1 MFDNS
6 IVKRTGQM
14 WKLYLS
20 FILLL
25 LGSAS
30 IFGSIISAKTTSYSL
45 MAILIFGGLIVSL
58 SSLIFVIVS
67 VRCPNCKA
75 PWFWQGI
82 SGKSPGSWLL
92 WLMSQT
98 ECPKCKH

>member
-6 IVKRTGQM
+6 IVKKTRQM
-14 WKLYLS
+14 WKLNLS

-30 IFGSIISAKTTSYSL
+30 VFWGIRTAETKTNYLTV
-45 MAILIFGGLIVSL
+45 ILIIGGLIISL

-82 SGKSPGSWLL
+82 SGQSPSNWLIWLL
-92 WLMSQT
+92 ART

>member
-6 IVKRTGQM
+6 IIKKTGQM

-25 LGSAS
+25 LGVAS
-30 IFGSIISAKTTSYSL
+30 LFIGIKIAEIKSHSL
-45 MAILIFGGLIVSL
+45 AAFLVLGGLIVGL
-58 SSLIFVIVS
+58 SSLIFGIVS

-75 PWFWQGI
+75 PWLWQGM
-82 SGKSPGSWLL
+82 SGQSPGNWLI
-92 WLMSQT
+92 WLMSRT
-98 ECPKCKH
+98 ACPKCKS